1 MLLIL
6 LTFIAGL
13 IVLVL
18 GAEVLVRGASRLAI
32 GLGISPLVVGLTVV
46 AFATSSP
53 ELAVSIGGAL
63 DGKTDLALGNVVG
76 SNIFNLL
83 FVLGASALAAP
94 LLVGRELVWRE
105 IPIMIGVSLLFWALA
120 SDGRI
125 SRGDGLLFVGLLT
138 AYLSAL
144 VWMSRRRPEAID
156 LPELPDA
163 PDTGPARLRSVQIGM
178 IVAGLIMLV
187 LGSQWLVS
195 ATVDIARRLGV
206 SELVIGLTVLAA
218 GTSLPEAATSVMAA
232 FRGQR
237 DIAAGNIVGSCIFNL
252 LAVLGATAA
261 IAPGGLAVAP
271 SLLAFDI
278 EVMIAATIACLPITF
293 TGHLIARWEG
303 ALFLAYYVA
312 YATYLILYAQSHDA
326 LDEYTLVMT
335 WVVIPLT
342 VVTLSILITRE
353 WRRRRASRT

>member
-1 MLLIL
+1 MLLIV
-6 LTFIAGL
+6 LTLIAGVIL
-13 IVLVL
+13 LVL
-18 GAEVLVRGASRLAI
+18 GAEVLVRGAARLAV
-32 GLGISPLVVGLTVV
+32 GLGISPLIVGLTVV

-53 ELAVSIGGAL
+53 ELAVSIQGAL
-63 DGKTDLALGNVVG
+63 EGKTDLALGNVVG
-76 SNIFNLL
+76 SNIFNIL

-120 SDGRI
+120 IDGWI
-125 SRGDGLLFVGLLT
+125 SRGDGLLFLGLLT
-138 AYLSAL
+138 AYLVVL
-144 VWMSRRRPEAID
+144 ILISRRKPEAID
-156 LPELPDA
+156 VPEVPATADG
-163 PDTGPARLRSVQIGM
+163 GPLRLRSVQVAM
-178 IVAGLIMLV
+178 IVAGLFMLV

-195 ATVDIARRLGV
+195 AAVSTARWLGV
-206 SELVIGLTVLAA
+206 SELVIGLTILAA

-261 IAPGGLAVAP
+261 IAPDGLAVAA
-271 SLLAFDI
+271 SLLTFDI

-312 YATYLILYAQSHDA
+312 YTGYLILYAQSHDA
-326 LDEYTLVMT
+326 LDEYSLVMT
-335 WVVIPLT
+335 TVVMPLT
-342 VVTLSILITRE
+342 AVTVVVLIARE
-353 WRRRRASRT
+353 RRRRRAMHG

>member
-1 MLLIL
+1 MLLIV

-13 IVLVL
+13 TLLVL

-32 GLGISPLVVGLTVV
+32 SLGISPLIVGLTIV

-94 LLVGRELVWRE
+94 LLVDRELVWRE
-105 IPIMIGVSLLFWALA
+105 IPIMIGVSLLFWGLAL
-120 SDGRI
+120 DGHI
-125 SRGDGLLFVGLLT
+125 SRGDGLLFLGLLT
-138 AYLSAL
+138 AYLAAL
-144 VWMSRRRPEAID
+144 VVISRRQPGSIE
-156 LPELPDA
+156 LPELPAEIQTD
-163 PDTGPARLRSVQIGM
+163 PARLRSVQLAM
-178 IVAGLIMLV
+178 IVAGLCLLV

-195 ATVDIARRLGV
+195 ASVNIARWLGI
-206 SELVIGLTVLAA
+206 SELVIGLTILAA

-232 FRGQR
+232 LRGQR
-237 DIAAGNIVGSCIFNL
+237 DIAAGNIIGSCIFNL

-261 IAPGGLAVAP
+261 IAPDGLAVAS
-271 SLLAFDI
+271 SLLTFDI
-278 EVMIAATIACLPITF
+278 EVMIAASIACLPITF
-293 TGHLIARWEG
+293 TGHRIARWEG
-303 ALFLAYYVA
+303 ALFLAYYAA
-312 YATYLILYAQSHDA
+312 YAIYLILYAQSHDT

-335 WVVIPLT
+335 SVVIPLT
-342 VVTLSILITRE
+342 AITLIVLITRE
-353 WRRRRASRT
+353 WRRRRRSHG